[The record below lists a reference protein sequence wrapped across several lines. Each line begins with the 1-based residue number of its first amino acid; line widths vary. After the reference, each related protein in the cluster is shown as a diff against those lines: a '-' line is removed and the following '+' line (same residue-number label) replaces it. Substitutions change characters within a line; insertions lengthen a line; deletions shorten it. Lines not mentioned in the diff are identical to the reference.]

1 MMTFQPR
8 LKKSRKRAQPKIRF
22 DLEKLNDHSMKR
34 AFQAII
40 TGRFALFARQLVD
53 EDAELD
59 SIFTK
64 FYKIVTDTAHEKK
77 PWVTEEILNYRDQGE
92 DLKKKRSELKGVNDY
107 WEVNKQIRKDLK
119 MENETWTE
127 GYCRA
132 GE

>member
-1 MMTFQPR
+1 
-8 LKKSRKRAQPKIRF
+8 
-22 DLEKLNDHSMKR
+22 MKR

-40 TGRFALFARQLVD
+40 TGRFALLARQLVD
-53 EDAELD
+53 EDVELN
-59 SIFTK
+59 
-64 FYKIVTDTAHEKK
+64 KIVTDTAHKK
-77 PWVTEEILNYRDQGE
+77 KSWVTEEILDYCDQGE